1 MVSNISQ
8 KLVLVAT
15 FLLAVTF
22 FVTNVL
28 YAQTD
33 DVVDSEPPQEVEV
46 TDAVS
51 DDEAT
56 STLIDTDVVLP
67 VVSTPL
73 IKVEK
78 IADTPAPVGDYVVGP
93 GRTEVRVS
101 PGETVTR
108 NITVAN
114 RIANGRSFSFS
125 VEDMSGT
132 ADGSEN
138 VVLLGD
144 QSGPYSLRD
153 YISFPTEFVTLD
165 LNTKATVPVTISM
178 PPDAEPGGYYGAV
191 LVSTY
196 EALPEREGSGARSPM
211 IARVGTLFFI
221 TVPGESDVD
230 GELLD
235 VSTTNQQVWYQSGP
249 IDFNI
254 LFENKGSVHLNPYG
268 EVRVTNLLGDEVG
281 FVKLDPWFVLPKS
294 LRVREVTWD
303 REFLLG
309 RYKFTVQ
316 VNRGYDDIIDAKSFV
331 IWVLPWKIVLGV
343 FVAIF
348 FILFIIR
355 FFFRTF
361 EFKRR

>member
-1 MVSNISQ
+1 MSNTFFQ
-8 KLVLVAT
+8 KSVLTAILVAIV
-15 FLLAVTF
+15 AF
-22 FVTNVL
+22 FSITVI
-28 YAQTD
+28 YAQNSGD
-33 DVVDSEPPQEVEV
+33 LEVLDSDVETTTEN
-46 TDAVS
+46 VS
-51 DDEAT
+51 T
-56 STLIDTDVVLP
+56 ST
-67 VVSTPL
+67 TPIL
-73 IKVEK
+73 VTSPIKIEK
-78 IADTPAPVGDYVVGP
+78 IADTPTPVGDYVVGP
-93 GRTEVRVS
+93 GRTEVIVN

-108 NITVAN
+108 YITVAN
-114 RIANGRSFSFS
+114 RIASGRSFSFS

-138 VVLLGD
+138 IVLLGD
-144 QSGPYSLRD
+144 LSGPYSLRD
-153 YISFPTEFVTLD
+153 YISFSTEAITLD
-165 LNTKATVPVTISM
+165 LNTRATVPVTISM

-196 EALPEREGSGARSPM
+196 EAQPEGAGSGARSPM

-221 TVPGESDVD
+221 TVPGASDIV

-235 VSTTNQQVWYQSGP
+235 VSTTNRQVWYQSGP
-249 IDFNI
+249 VDFNI
-254 LFENKGSVHLNPYG
+254 LFENQGSVHLNPYG

-281 FVKLDPWFVLPKS
+281 FVRLDPWFVLPKS

-309 RYKFTVQ
+309 RYNFTVQ
-316 VNRGYDDIIDAKSFV
+316 INRGYDDIIDVKSFV

-343 FVAIF
+343 FVSIF
-348 FILFIIR
+348 LILFVIR

>member
-1 MVSNISQ
+1 MVSNLFQ
-8 KLVLVAT
+8 KSLFGA
-15 FLLAVTF
+15 LAVLICMGI
-22 FVTNVL
+22 VTSVL
-28 YAQTD
+28 YAQTT
-33 DVVDSEPPQEVEV
+33 EV
-46 TDAVS
+46 TEEDQNRSLETTVS
-51 DDEAT
+51 V
-56 STLIDTDVVLP
+56 TDSITP
-67 VVSTPL
+67 VVTATP
-73 IKVEK
+73 IKIER
-78 IADTPAPVGDYVVGP
+78 IANTPTPVGDYVVGP
-93 GRTEVRVS
+93 GRTEVRVN

-108 NITVAN
+108 YITVAN
-114 RIANGRSFSFS
+114 RIASGRSFSFS

-144 QSGPYSLRD
+144 RQGPYSLRD
-153 YISFPTEFVTLD
+153 YISFPTEAITLD
-165 LNTKATVPVTISM
+165 LNTRATIPVTISM

-196 EALPEREGSGARSPM
+196 EAQPDGTMTGARSPM

-221 TVPGESDVD
+221 TVPGAGDVS

-235 VSTTNQQVWYQSGP
+235 FSTTNQQIWYQSGP
-249 IDFNI
+249 INFNI

-294 LRVREVTWD
+294 LRVREVIWD

-309 RYKFTVQ
+309 RYNFTVQ
-316 VNRGYDDIIDAKSFV
+316 INRGYDDIVDLKSFV

-348 FILFIIR
+348 LILFIIR

-361 EFKRR
+361 EFKRRQ

>member
-1 MVSNISQ
+1 MTTTIIQ
-8 KLVLVAT
+8 KSVIVALIVLLVGYIAT
-15 FLLAVTF
+15 S
-22 FVTNVL
+22 VL
-28 YAQTD
+28 HAQGED
-33 DVVDSEPPQEVEV
+33 ALDEEPESAVEV
-46 TDAVS
+46 S
-51 DDEAT
+51 EST
-56 STLIDTDVVLP
+56 SSP
-67 VVSTPL
+67 VISGPTVK
-73 IKVEK
+73 IEK
-78 IADTPAPVGDYVVGP
+78 IADTPTPVGDYVVGP
-93 GRTEVRVS
+93 GRTEVRIN

-108 NITVAN
+108 YITVAN
-114 RIANGRSFSFS
+114 RIASGRAFSFS

-153 YISFPTEFVTLD
+153 YISFPTEAVTLD
-165 LNTKATVPVTISM
+165 LNTRATIPVTISM

-191 LVSTY
+191 LVSTH
-196 EALPEREGSGARSPM
+196 EVLTEDSATGARSPM

-221 TVPGESDVD
+221 TVPGASDVA

-249 IDFNI
+249 VDINI

-268 EVRVTNLLGDEVG
+268 EVRVTNMLGDEVG

-294 LRVREVTWD
+294 LRVREITWD

-309 RYKFTVQ
+309 RYNFTVQ
-316 VNRGYDDIIDAKSFV
+316 VNRGYEDIVDTRSFV

-348 FILFIIR
+348 FVLFIIR